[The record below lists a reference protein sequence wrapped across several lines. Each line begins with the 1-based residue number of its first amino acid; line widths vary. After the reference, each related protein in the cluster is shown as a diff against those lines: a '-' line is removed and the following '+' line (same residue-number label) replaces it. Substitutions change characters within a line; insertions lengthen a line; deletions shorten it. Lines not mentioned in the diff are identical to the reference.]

1 MIFVIDEIFFLGA
14 ILQRVKLLSSTEP
27 FIIEIFFPVV
37 SSPNMIGIWQMSITK
52 ENNENLLASLNFLV
66 LLSPEEQSLN
76 IQYLTIMTNFW
87 SISNM
92 CSTITHSS
100 LCHDLLNQTIRTKIT
115 AINNCFQERWS
126 FFFHDIKS
134 DW

>member
-1 MIFVIDEIFFLGA
+1 M
-14 ILQRVKLLSSTEP
+14 
-27 FIIEIFFPVV
+27 
-37 SSPNMIGIWQMSITK
+37 K

-92 CSTITHSS
+92 CSTITHPS
-100 LCHDLLNQTIRTKIT
+100 LCRDLLNQTITTKI
-115 AINNCFQERWS
+115 IPMNNCFQERWS

>member
-1 MIFVIDEIFFLGA
+1 
-14 ILQRVKLLSSTEP
+14 
-27 FIIEIFFPVV
+27 VV
-37 SSPNMIGIWQMSITK
+37 SSASMMGIWQMSIVQ

-66 LLSPEEQSLN
+66 LNEEQSSS

-92 CSTITHSS
+92 CSTTILNSS
-100 LCHDLLNQTIRTKIT
+100 LCHDLSNQTMR
-115 AINNCFQERWS
+115 AIDDCVQQPWS
-126 FFFHDIKS
+126 VFFFDIKS